1 MLTNVTKL
9 KPQGESSGIKEEEML
24 LNLAHVAA
32 LRNTEYGTQTVINCE
47 MDDPLVKENFS
58 FFINYWKQVKAPF
71 IVLQDGFFAVRT
83 DMISKWTIV
92 GDNLMQIQL
101 LNGGNSLQL
110 ALTMD
115 EVKQMFAQKKPEPL
129 YDNVQNLIDEMNNA
143 EENSSGNVEAR
154 TDDTPDAPPADA

>member
-71 IVLQDGFFAVRT
+71 IPFQVAFQF
-83 DMISKWTIV
+83 M
-92 GDNLMQIQL
+92 LM
-101 LNGGNSLQL
+101 
-110 ALTMD
+110 
-115 EVKQMFAQKKPEPL
+115 
-129 YDNVQNLIDEMNNA
+129 
-143 EENSSGNVEAR
+143 
-154 TDDTPDAPPADA
+154 